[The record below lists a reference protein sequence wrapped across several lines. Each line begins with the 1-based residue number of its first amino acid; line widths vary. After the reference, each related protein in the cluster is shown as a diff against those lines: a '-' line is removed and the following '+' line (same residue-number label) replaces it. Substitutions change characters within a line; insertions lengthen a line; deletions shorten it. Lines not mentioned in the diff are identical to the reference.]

1 MNYLIPPPLVATTR
15 SSLDRNLP
23 VTLLMKL
30 GVMAAQV
37 ALTCSF
43 SSAML
48 GDLSLHKTPSLWSQ
62 ILISRGAQFGL
73 EGQRTG
79 C

>member
-1 MNYLIPPPLVATTR
+1 MNYLIPLPLVATTR
-15 SSLDRNLP
+15 SSLDLP

-48 GDLSLHKTPSLWSQ
+48 GDLSLHKMPSMWSLSCSQ
-62 ILISRGAQFGL
+62 GVHNPG
-73 EGQRTG
+73 
-79 C
+79 